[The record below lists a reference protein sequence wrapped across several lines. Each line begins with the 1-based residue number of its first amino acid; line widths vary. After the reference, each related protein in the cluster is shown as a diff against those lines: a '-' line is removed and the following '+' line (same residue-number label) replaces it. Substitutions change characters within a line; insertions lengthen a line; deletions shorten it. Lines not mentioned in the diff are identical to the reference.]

1 MAASSVSL
9 MQKSSCYGSETD
21 VDVEAPASVSDY
33 GSEFDASEIDEDLLL
48 ASTLDSFT
56 RKASRSVEKISV
68 LPSIEFVQG
77 EAEDEYQDDLVTLH
91 RPSLL
96 RVAKRARRS
105 IQDTNT
111 RRETESSPTRETLEV
126 EYDEGSR
133 RVWSGMLLLFNWL
146 CFD

>member
-1 MAASSVSL
+1 MAASSVSV
-9 MQKSSCYGSETD
+9 MHTSSCYGSEID
-21 VDVEAPASVSDY
+21 VDVEAPAPVSDY

-77 EAEDEYQDDLVTLH
+77 EAEDADLDDLVTIH
-91 RPSLL
+91 KPSLL

-105 IQDTNT
+105 VHDTNT
-111 RRETESSPTRETLEV
+111 RRETESPPIRETLEI
-126 EYDEGSR
+126 EYDERSR
-133 RVWSGMLLLFNWL
+133 RVWSGMLLLLSWL